1 MSVYEKL
8 GVKTIINAAGP
19 KTRLSGSIMPS
30 AVVDAMA
37 QASRNLAE
45 IEYLQASA
53 SEIISKYTGAEAGI
67 VTTGAAA
74 GLTLAAAACV
84 TGLDISKMDR
94 LPDTKGMKNEV
105 VMARDQRNAYD
116 HAVRAIGVK
125 VVEAGLNEAEVGV
138 GVRSVEPW
146 EIESAITDNTAA
158 ILFVAKPRGLPDL
171 GEIVQVANEHHVPV
185 IVDAAAE
192 LPPVV
197 NLRRFTD
204 LGASAVVYSGGKAIR
219 GPQASGILCGKRDL
233 IMAAVLQMLDMD
245 NRFDTW
251 NPPKNLIDKTRL
263 KGIPRHGIGRG
274 LKAGKEE
281 IVGLLS
287 ALRIFVEKDHGNER
301 QRYEN
306 MMKSLSSYFQDAI
319 GISISYI
326 PPSHDGAIPQAELK
340 FGESYQQKDLV
351 ALVNKLHELDHPI
364 VLDESYLNDM
374 RLRVN
379 PFDLQE
385 KDLLIIADQIKRVTK
400 ELSPMVAK

>member
-30 AVVDAMA
+30 AVIDAMKE
-37 QASRNLAE
+37 ASKNLVE
-45 IEYLQASA
+45 LEYLQASA

-67 VTTGAAA
+67 VSTGAAA
-74 GLTLAAAACV
+74 GLTLATAACL

-94 LPDTKGMKNEV
+94 LPDTRGMKNEV

-125 VVEAGLNEAEVGV
+125 IVEAGLNEAEVGV

-158 ILFVAKPRGLPDL
+158 ILFVAKPKGIPDL
-171 GEIVQVANEHHVPV
+171 GEIVQVAQEHHVPV

-192 LPPVV
+192 LPPVE
-197 NLRRFTD
+197 NLRKFID

-219 GPQASGILCGKRDL
+219 GPQASGILCGKREL

-251 NPPKNLIDKTRL
+251 NPPRNLIDKTRL

-281 IVGLLS
+281 IVGLLT
-287 ALRIFVEKDHGNER
+287 ALRIFVEKDHEKER
-301 QRYEN
+301 QRFEN
-306 MMKSLSSYFQDAI
+306 MMKSFSSDFQNID
-319 GISISYI
+319 GITASYI
-326 PPSHDGAIPQAELK
+326 PPPFDGAIPQAELRFNGSFK
-340 FGESYQQKDLV
+340 QKDLV
-351 ALVNKLHELDHPI
+351 ALVNKLHALDHPI
-364 VLDESYLNDM
+364 VLDESYLNNGT
-374 RLRVN
+374 LRVN

-385 KDLLIIADQIKRVTK
+385 NDLFLIADQIKKVAK